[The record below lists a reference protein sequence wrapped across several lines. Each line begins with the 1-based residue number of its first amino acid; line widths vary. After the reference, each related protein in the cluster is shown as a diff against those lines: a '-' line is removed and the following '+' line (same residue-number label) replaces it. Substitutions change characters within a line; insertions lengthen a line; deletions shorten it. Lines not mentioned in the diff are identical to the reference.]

1 MDFITEIAADRFD
14 SKRPMADR
22 IIGKYIA
29 TDIIGRGG
37 YSIVYKGMH
46 QALKLPVEGLCQRSR
61 PGDIRVPKRPS
72 EILRQWIKRS
82 FVFQQI
88 KALTV
93 YNKQPTSLSVT
104 PMTGN
109 PRSTF

>member
-1 MDFITEIAADRFD
+1 
-14 SKRPMADR
+14 MADR

-46 QALKLPVEGLCQRSR
+46 QALKLPVEGLCPEIP

-72 EILRQWIKRS
+72 EILSQWIKRC
-82 FVFQQI
+82 FVFQEI
-88 KALTV
+88 KTLTPAT
-93 YNKQPTSLSVT
+93 NNSPFTPLS
-104 PMTGN
+104 P
-109 PRSTF
+109 